1 VTILLSLLAQILH
14 LALML
19 ATAPTMAGIMDWL
32 DARLSGRPG
41 PPPLTTWRDLIRLS
55 RKTPVLSDNDSAVSQ
70 VTPAIALGATLSAA
84 ALVPSFTLGMALSP
98 LADVLV
104 IASLLT
110 VARVATALAAFDSGA
125 PLPGLAQQGASA
137 LAVLAEPALMLTMAA
152 VALMGST
159 FNLDLIIG
167 QQHEGVL
174 LPAAASALTLTA
186 LLALLLADITAPGR
200 DFDQMFSGLELAMI
214 RATAW
219 LRRLIWIDL
228 VGNLFLPIGIALADS
243 GPAAWLP
250 GLACWTFK
258 LLTAILALSA
268 FHTIFGR
275 IPRHSLPDLIGV
287 AALLALLAVIMV
299 LASAGAA

>member
-1 VTILLSLLAQILH
+1 VTIVLSLLAQLLH

-19 ATAPTMAGIMDWL
+19 AAAPTMAGIMDWL
-32 DARLSGRPG
+32 DARLSGRTG
-41 PPPLTTWRDLIRLS
+41 PPPLTPWRDLIRLS

-70 VTPAIALGATLSAA
+70 VAPAMALGATLSAA

-104 IASLLT
+104 IVSLLT
-110 VARVATALAAFDSGA
+110 VARVATALAALDSGA

-137 LAVLAEPALMLTMAA
+137 VAVLAEPALMLAMAA
-152 VALMGST
+152 VALMGGT
-159 FNLDLIIG
+159 FNLDLIIA

-174 LPAAASALTLTA
+174 LPAAASAVTLTA
-186 LLALLLADITAPGR
+186 LLALLLAAIAAPGR

-228 VGNLFLPIGIALADS
+228 IGNLFLPVGIALADS
-243 GPAAWLP
+243 GPAAWLA
-250 GLACWTFK
+250 GLACWAIK
-258 LLTAILALSA
+258 LLAAILALSA
-268 FHTIFGR
+268 FHTILGR
-275 IPRHSLPDLIGV
+275 IPRHGLPDLIGV